1 MYTDLMND
9 STNPAASKSV
19 KVGGK
24 PRPEHVKKPPTT
36 LLTKAQVAK
45 LQADKGL
52 PKNTAKQNI
61 LKQGISKQG
70 TLNQSVI
77 NQSVINQSVSN
88 QETAEQSQSQNNQ
101 AIKASTNNTGAD
113 DAYFSVQDLIV
124 GYDDTIIVNG
134 LSLDLK
140 QGEIGCFLGYSGC
153 GKTTALRAIAGLEQ
167 SRGGKIRLSNQRLTE
182 QTARTKFAVAPAK
195 RGMGMVFQDYA
206 LFGHLSVAKNIAF
219 GLNKWSA
226 ADKKARIK
234 EMLALVEL
242 TEHADKR
249 PSELSGGQQQRVALA
264 RALAPKPK
272 LLLLDEPFSNLD
284 VVLRESLAM
293 SVRDILKR
301 TNTTAILVTH
311 DQNEA
316 FALADK
322 VGVMDKGKLVQWA
335 TPSELYH
342 EPVSPF
348 VAEFVGEGAMIDG
361 IIKEGHVETA
371 LGDIYRRMEVYDE
384 LGQPL
389 YCEYDYPNGTPIK
402 VLVRPDDIVHDDES
416 TQTALVVGRV
426 FRGANYLY
434 RLQLADGQTVLS
446 LVASHHNHEIGSQIG
461 ILPILEHVVVFD
473 EKDINATTW
482 SEYDR
487 SERVEEI
494 R

>member
-1 MYTDLMND
+1 MYTDSIND
-9 STNPAASKSV
+9 SIDQPASSKPAV
-19 KVGGK
+19 KRRFNTRQQPLISAQQGK
-24 PRPEHVKKPPTT
+24 QYHE
-36 LLTKAQVAK
+36 
-45 LQADKGL
+45 
-52 PKNTAKQNI
+52 AKQAYNDMDMAKI
-61 LKQGISKQG
+61 
-70 TLNQSVI
+70 
-77 NQSVINQSVSN
+77 
-88 QETAEQSQSQNNQ
+88 Q
-101 AIKASTNNTGAD
+101 AVDSP
-113 DAYFSVQDLIV
+113 YLEVQDLVV
-124 GYDDTIIVNG
+124 GYEKVIVVNG
-134 LSLDLK
+134 LSLTLQ

-167 SRGGKIRLSNQRLTE
+167 SRQGKVSLNNQRLTDQSE
-182 QTARTKFAVAPAK
+182 RSSFAVAPAN

-206 LFGHLSVAKNIAF
+206 LFGHLSVAKNIGF
-219 GLNKWSA
+219 GLSKWSA
-226 ADKKARIK
+226 NDKKARIL
-234 EMLALVEL
+234 EMLELVEL

-249 PSELSGGQQQRVALA
+249 PAELSGGQQQRVALA

-322 VGVMDKGKLVQWA
+322 VGVMNEGKLVQWA

-361 IIKEGHVETA
+361 IIKEGHVETV
-371 LGDIYRRMEVYDE
+371 LGDIYRPMEVYNAS
-384 LGQPL
+384 GQSQ

-402 VLVRPDDIVHDDES
+402 VLVRPDDIIHDDDSE
-416 TQTALVVGRV
+416 QTALVVGRV

-434 RLQLADGQTVLS
+434 RLQLDDGQIVLS
-446 LVASHHNHEIGSQIG
+446 LVASHHNHAVGTRIG
-461 ILPILEHVVVFD
+461 ILPMLEHIVVFN
-473 EKDINATTW
+473 EKNINATTW
-482 SEYDR
+482 SDY
-487 SERVEEI
+487 SLS
-494 R
+494 

>member
-1 MYTDLMND
+1 MYTDSTHDPSESKPIHTSSLKAKSIQAKTRLEHRKNASVIKAHNLAHAAVERDASKPDEAPQKIDARQDHKVKNTNSQKNQVD
-9 STNPAASKSV
+9 SAAS
-19 KVGGK
+19 
-24 PRPEHVKKPPTT
+24 P
-36 LLTKAQVAK
+36 
-45 LQADKGL
+45 
-52 PKNTAKQNI
+52 
-61 LKQGISKQG
+61 
-70 TLNQSVI
+70 
-77 NQSVINQSVSN
+77 
-88 QETAEQSQSQNNQ
+88 
-101 AIKASTNNTGAD
+101 
-113 DAYFSVQDLIV
+113 YFSVQDLIV
-124 GYDDTIIVNG
+124 GYDDTIVVDG
-134 LSLDLK
+134 LSLTLQ

-167 SRGGKIRLSNQRLTE
+167 SRGGSIYLSNQRLTDKR
-182 QTARTKFAVAPAK
+182 ARKSFAVAPAK

-219 GLNKWSA
+219 GLNKWST
-226 ADKKARIK
+226 ADKKARVA
-234 EMLALVEL
+234 EMLNLVDL

-249 PSELSGGQQQRVALA
+249 PNELSGGQQQRVALA

-316 FALADK
+316 FAIADK
-322 VGVMDKGKLVQWA
+322 VGVMHQGKLVQWA

-384 LGQPL
+384 AGYPQ

-402 VLVRPDDIVHDDES
+402 VLVRPDDIIHDDDS

-434 RLQLADGQTVLS
+434 RLQLDDGQTVLS
-446 LVASHHNHEIGSQIG
+446 LVASHHNHEIGSHIG

-473 EKDINATTW
+473 ETDVNATTW
-482 SEYDR
+482 SEYDGV
-487 SERVEEI
+487 ERFADI
-494 R
+494 RQD

>member
-1 MYTDLMND
+1 MYTDSMKGSAD
-9 STNPAASKSV
+9 SKSINA
-19 KVGGK
+19 KSIK
-24 PRPEHVKKPPTT
+24 AKARLEHIKKSPV
-36 LLTKAQVAK
+36 AQVKTQPVQPRKSLERGSA
-45 LQADKGL
+45 LSQDVETDTEAA
-52 PKNTAKQNI
+52 TAT
-61 LKQGISKQG
+61 SP
-70 TLNQSVI
+70 
-77 NQSVINQSVSN
+77 
-88 QETAEQSQSQNNQ
+88 
-101 AIKASTNNTGAD
+101 
-113 DAYFSVQDLIV
+113 YFCVQDLIV

-134 LSLDLK
+134 LSLELK

-167 SRGGKIRLSNQRLTE
+167 SRDGIVFLNNQCLTNK
-182 QTARTKFAVAPAK
+182 TDRNSYAVAPAK

-226 ADKKARIK
+226 ADKKARVA
-234 EMLALVEL
+234 EMLELVEL
-242 TEHADKR
+242 SEHADKR
-249 PSELSGGQQQRVALA
+249 PNELSGGQQQRVALA

-293 SVRDILKR
+293 NVRDILKR

-322 VGVMDKGKLVQWA
+322 VGVMHKGKLVQWA
-335 TPSELYH
+335 TPSQLYH
-342 EPVSPF
+342 EPISPF

-384 LGQPL
+384 SGYPQ

-402 VLVRPDDIVHDDES
+402 VLVRPDDIIHDDES

-434 RLQLADGQTVLS
+434 RLQLDDGQTVLS

-487 SERVEEI
+487 SERVEDAE
-494 R
+494 

>member
-1 MYTDLMND
+1 MYTDSTHDPSESKSIHTSSLKAKSIQAKTRLEHRKNASVIKAHNLAHAAVERDASKPDEAPQKIDARQDHKVKNTNSKENQVD
-9 STNPAASKSV
+9 SAAS
-19 KVGGK
+19 
-24 PRPEHVKKPPTT
+24 P
-36 LLTKAQVAK
+36 
-45 LQADKGL
+45 
-52 PKNTAKQNI
+52 
-61 LKQGISKQG
+61 
-70 TLNQSVI
+70 
-77 NQSVINQSVSN
+77 
-88 QETAEQSQSQNNQ
+88 
-101 AIKASTNNTGAD
+101 
-113 DAYFSVQDLIV
+113 YFSVQDLIV
-124 GYDDTIIVNG
+124 GYDDTIVVDG
-134 LSLDLK
+134 LSLTLQ

-167 SRGGKIRLSNQRLTE
+167 SRGGSIYLSNQRLTDNR
-182 QTARTKFAVAPAK
+182 ARKSFAVAPAK

-219 GLNKWSA
+219 GLNKWST
-226 ADKKARIK
+226 ADKKARVA
-234 EMLALVEL
+234 EMLSLVDL

-249 PSELSGGQQQRVALA
+249 PNELSGGQQQRVALA

-316 FALADK
+316 FAIADK
-322 VGVMDKGKLVQWA
+322 VGVMHQGKLVQWA

-384 LGQPL
+384 AGYPQ

-402 VLVRPDDIVHDDES
+402 VLVRPDDIIHDDDS

-434 RLQLADGQTVLS
+434 RLQLDDGQTVLS
-446 LVASHHNHEIGSQIG
+446 LVASHHNHEIGSHIG

-473 EKDINATTW
+473 EKDVNATTW
-482 SEYDR
+482 SEYDGV
-487 SERVEEI
+487 ERFADI
-494 R
+494 RQD

>member
-1 MYTDLMND
+1 MVLLTNSELVPFMYTDSMND
-9 STNPAASKSV
+9 STNSKSE
-19 KVGGK
+19 KARANH
-24 PRPEHVKKPPTT
+24 RP
-36 LLTKAQVAK
+36 VAK
-45 LQADKGL
+45 SPLS
-52 PKNTAKQNI
+52 QNR
-61 LKQGISKQG
+61 
-70 TLNQSVI
+70 I
-77 NQSVINQSVSN
+77 NPVQPNKTV
-88 QETAEQSQSQNNQ
+88 EQSNISQQ
-101 AIKASTNNTGAD
+101 NTEKHIATD
-113 DAYFSVQDLIV
+113 PYFSVQNLIV
-124 GYDDTIIVNG
+124 GYDDTIVVNG
-134 LSLDLK
+134 LSLMLE

-167 SRGGKIRLSNQRLTE
+167 SRGGTIYLNNQRLTE
-182 QTARTKFAVAPAK
+182 KTARQSFAVAPAK

-226 ADKKARIK
+226 ADKKARVA
-234 EMLALVEL
+234 EMLSLVEL

-249 PSELSGGQQQRVALA
+249 PNELSGGQQQRVALA

-293 SVRDILKR
+293 NVRDILKR

-322 VGVMDKGKLVQWA
+322 VGVMDKGRLVQWA
-335 TPSELYH
+335 RPSELYH

-371 LGDIYRRMEVYDE
+371 LGNIYRRMEVYDE
-384 LGQPL
+384 SGQPQ

-402 VLVRPDDIVHDDES
+402 VLVRPDDIIHDDDS
-416 TQTALVVGRV
+416 TQTALVIGRV

-434 RLQLADGQTVLS
+434 RLQLDDGQTVLS
-446 LVASHHNHEIGSQIG
+446 LVASHHNHAIGSHIG
-461 ILPILEHVVVFD
+461 ILPLLEHVVVFD

-487 SERVEEI
+487 SSRMDEEV
-494 R
+494 

>member
-1 MYTDLMND
+1 MYTD
-9 STNPAASKSV
+9 STHDPSESKPIHTSSLKAKSIQAKTRLEHRKNASVIKAHNLAHAAVERDASKPDEAPQKIDTRQDH
-19 KVGGK
+19 KV
-24 PRPEHVKKPPTT
+24 
-36 LLTKAQVAK
+36 
-45 LQADKGL
+45 
-52 PKNTAKQNI
+52 KNTNSQK
-61 LKQGISKQG
+61 
-70 TLNQSVI
+70 NQVDSA
-77 NQSVINQSVSN
+77 VSP
-88 QETAEQSQSQNNQ
+88 
-101 AIKASTNNTGAD
+101 
-113 DAYFSVQDLIV
+113 YFSVQDLIV
-124 GYDDTIIVNG
+124 GYDDTIVVDG
-134 LSLDLK
+134 LSLTLQ

-167 SRGGKIRLSNQRLTE
+167 SRGGSIYLSNQRLTDKR
-182 QTARTKFAVAPAK
+182 ARKSFAVAPAK

-219 GLNKWSA
+219 GLNKWST
-226 ADKKARIK
+226 ADKKARVA
-234 EMLALVEL
+234 EMLNLVDL

-249 PSELSGGQQQRVALA
+249 PNELSGGQQQRVALA

-316 FALADK
+316 FAIADK
-322 VGVMDKGKLVQWA
+322 VGVMHQGKLVQWA

-384 LGQPL
+384 AGYPQ

-402 VLVRPDDIVHDDES
+402 VLVRPDDIIHDDDS

-434 RLQLADGQTVLS
+434 RLQLDDGQTVLS
-446 LVASHHNHEIGSQIG
+446 LVASHHNHEIGSHIG

-473 EKDINATTW
+473 ETDVNATTW
-482 SEYDR
+482 SEYDGV
-487 SERVEEI
+487 ERFADI
-494 R
+494 RQD

>member
-9 STNPAASKSV
+9 STDSDSI
-19 KVGGK
+19 K
-24 PRPEHVKKPPTT
+24 PQSQTRQSNVKKPPITII
-36 LLTKAQVAK
+36 TKAQMA
-45 LQADKGL
+45 QALADREL
-52 PKNTAKQNI
+52 HQ
-61 LKQGISKQG
+61 
-70 TLNQSVI
+70 
-77 NQSVINQSVSN
+77 
-88 QETAEQSQSQNNQ
+88 
-101 AIKASTNNTGAD
+101 GAD
-113 DAYFSVQDLIV
+113 NLDNSLTQQPDTTAQPYFSVKDLVV
-124 GYDDTIIVNG
+124 GYDDTIVVNG
-134 LSLDLK
+134 LSLELQ

-153 GKTTALRAIAGLEQ
+153 GKTTALRAIAGLEE
-167 SRGGKIRLSNQRLTE
+167 SRGGKIMLNNQRLTE
-182 QTARTKFAVAPAK
+182 QAARVSFAVAPAK

-219 GLNKWSA
+219 GLNKWST
-226 ADKKARIK
+226 ADKKARVA

-242 TEHADKR
+242 SEHADKR
-249 PSELSGGQQQRVALA
+249 PNELSGGQQQRVALA

-293 SVRDILKR
+293 NVRDILKR

-322 VGVMDKGKLVQWA
+322 VGVMHKGKLVQWA

-342 EPVSPF
+342 KPVSPF

-371 LGDIYRRMEVYDE
+371 LGDIYRRMEVYDAS
-384 LGQPL
+384 GQPQ

-402 VLVRPDDIVHDDES
+402 VLVRPDDIIHDDDS
-416 TQTALVVGRV
+416 IQTALVVGRV

-446 LVASHHNHEIGSQIG
+446 LVASHHNHDIGTQIG

-487 SERVEEI
+487 SERFEES
-494 R
+494 

>member
-1 MYTDLMND
+1 MVLLTNSELVPSMYTDSMND
-9 STNPAASKSV
+9 STNSKS
-19 KVGGK
+19 
-24 PRPEHVKKPPTT
+24 E
-36 LLTKAQVAK
+36 KARASHIPVAK
-45 LQADKGL
+45 SPLS
-52 PKNTAKQNI
+52 QNRI
-61 LKQGISKQG
+61 
-70 TLNQSVI
+70 NPVQSNKTV
-77 NQSVINQSVSN
+77 
-88 QETAEQSQSQNNQ
+88 EQSNTSQQ
-101 AIKASTNNTGAD
+101 NTEKHIATD
-113 DAYFSVQDLIV
+113 PYFSVQNLIV
-124 GYDDTIIVNG
+124 GYDDTIVVNG
-134 LSLDLK
+134 LSLMLE

-167 SRGGKIRLSNQRLTE
+167 SRGGTIYLNNQRLTE
-182 QTARTKFAVAPAK
+182 KTARQSFAVAPAK

-226 ADKKARIK
+226 ADKKARVA
-234 EMLALVEL
+234 EMLSLVEL

-249 PSELSGGQQQRVALA
+249 PNELSGGQQQRVALA

-293 SVRDILKR
+293 NVRDILKR

-322 VGVMDKGKLVQWA
+322 VGVMDKGRLVQWA
-335 TPSELYH
+335 RPSELYH

-371 LGDIYRRMEVYDE
+371 LGNIYRRMEVYDE
-384 LGQPL
+384 SGQPQ

-402 VLVRPDDIVHDDES
+402 VLVRPDDIIHDDDS
-416 TQTALVVGRV
+416 TQTALVIGRV

-446 LVASHHNHEIGSQIG
+446 LVASHHNHAIGSHIG
-461 ILPILEHVVVFD
+461 ILPLLEHVVVFD

-487 SERVEEI
+487 SSRMDEEV
-494 R
+494 

>member
-1 MYTDLMND
+1 MYTDSTHDPSESKPIHTSSLKAKSIQAKTRLEHRKNASVIKAHNLAHAAVERDASKPDEAPQKIDTRQDHKVKNTNSQKKQVD
-9 STNPAASKSV
+9 SAAS
-19 KVGGK
+19 
-24 PRPEHVKKPPTT
+24 P
-36 LLTKAQVAK
+36 
-45 LQADKGL
+45 
-52 PKNTAKQNI
+52 
-61 LKQGISKQG
+61 
-70 TLNQSVI
+70 
-77 NQSVINQSVSN
+77 
-88 QETAEQSQSQNNQ
+88 
-101 AIKASTNNTGAD
+101 
-113 DAYFSVQDLIV
+113 YFSVQDLIV
-124 GYDDTIIVNG
+124 GYDDTIVVDG
-134 LSLDLK
+134 LSLTLQ

-167 SRGGKIRLSNQRLTE
+167 SRGGSIYLSNQRLTDKR
-182 QTARTKFAVAPAK
+182 ARKSFAVAPAK

-219 GLNKWSA
+219 GLNKWST
-226 ADKKARIK
+226 ADKKARVA
-234 EMLALVEL
+234 EMLSLVDL

-249 PSELSGGQQQRVALA
+249 PNELSGGQQQRVALA

-316 FALADK
+316 FAIADK
-322 VGVMDKGKLVQWA
+322 VGVMHQGKLVQWA

-384 LGQPL
+384 AGYPQ

-402 VLVRPDDIVHDDES
+402 VLVRPDDIIHDDDS

-434 RLQLADGQTVLS
+434 RLQLDDGQTVLS
-446 LVASHHNHEIGSQIG
+446 LVASHHNHEIGSHIG

-473 EKDINATTW
+473 ETDVNATTW
-482 SEYDR
+482 SEYDGV
-487 SERVEEI
+487 ERFADI
-494 R
+494 RQD

>member
-1 MYTDLMND
+1 MVLLTNSELVPSMYTDSMND
-9 STNPAASKSV
+9 STNSKSE
-19 KVGGK
+19 KA
-24 PRPEHVKKPPTT
+24 RASHVP
-36 LLTKAQVAK
+36 VAK
-45 LQADKGL
+45 SPLSQNRINPVQPNKTVEQN
-52 PKNTAKQNI
+52 NTSQQNI
-61 LKQGISKQG
+61 EKHIA
-70 TLNQSVI
+70 T
-77 NQSVINQSVSN
+77 
-88 QETAEQSQSQNNQ
+88 
-101 AIKASTNNTGAD
+101 D
-113 DAYFSVQDLIV
+113 PYFSVQNLIV
-124 GYDDTIIVNG
+124 GYDDTIVVNG
-134 LSLDLK
+134 LSLMLE

-167 SRGGKIRLSNQRLTE
+167 SRGGTIYLNNQRLTE
-182 QTARTKFAVAPAK
+182 KTARQSFAVAPAK

-226 ADKKARIK
+226 ADKKARVA
-234 EMLALVEL
+234 EMLSLVEL

-249 PSELSGGQQQRVALA
+249 PNELSGGQQQRVALA

-293 SVRDILKR
+293 NVRDILKR

-322 VGVMDKGKLVQWA
+322 VGVMDKGRLVQWA
-335 TPSELYH
+335 RPSELYH

-371 LGDIYRRMEVYDE
+371 LGNIYRRMEVYDE
-384 LGQPL
+384 SGQPQ

-402 VLVRPDDIVHDDES
+402 VLVRPDDIIHDDDS
-416 TQTALVVGRV
+416 TQTALVIGRV

-434 RLQLADGQTVLS
+434 RLQLDDGQTVLS
-446 LVASHHNHEIGSQIG
+446 LVASHHNHAIGSHIG
-461 ILPILEHVVVFD
+461 ILPLLEHVVVFD

-487 SERVEEI
+487 SSRMDEEV
-494 R
+494 

>member
-1 MYTDLMND
+1 MQAKTRLEHRKNAPVIKAHNLAHAAVEQDASKPDEAPQKIDVRQDHKIKNTNSQKNQVD
-9 STNPAASKSV
+9 SAAS
-19 KVGGK
+19 
-24 PRPEHVKKPPTT
+24 P
-36 LLTKAQVAK
+36 
-45 LQADKGL
+45 
-52 PKNTAKQNI
+52 
-61 LKQGISKQG
+61 
-70 TLNQSVI
+70 
-77 NQSVINQSVSN
+77 
-88 QETAEQSQSQNNQ
+88 
-101 AIKASTNNTGAD
+101 
-113 DAYFSVQDLIV
+113 YFSVQDLIV
-124 GYDDTIIVNG
+124 GYDDTIVVDG
-134 LSLDLK
+134 LSLTLQ

-167 SRGGKIRLSNQRLTE
+167 SRGGSIYLSNQRLTDKR
-182 QTARTKFAVAPAK
+182 ARKSFAVAPAK

-219 GLNKWSA
+219 GLNKWST
-226 ADKKARIK
+226 ADKKARVA
-234 EMLALVEL
+234 EMLSLVDL

-249 PSELSGGQQQRVALA
+249 PNELSGGQQQRVALA

-316 FALADK
+316 FAIADK
-322 VGVMDKGKLVQWA
+322 VGVMHQGKLVQWA

-342 EPVSPF
+342 KPVSPF

-384 LGQPL
+384 AGYPQ

-402 VLVRPDDIVHDDES
+402 VLVRPDDIIHDDDS

-434 RLQLADGQTVLS
+434 RLQLDDGQTVLS
-446 LVASHHNHEIGSQIG
+446 LVASHHNHEIGSHIG

-473 EKDINATTW
+473 ETDVNATTW
-482 SEYDR
+482 SEYDGV
-487 SERVEEI
+487 ERFADI
-494 R
+494 RQD

>member
-1 MYTDLMND
+1 MVLLTNSELVPSMYTDSMND
-9 STNPAASKSV
+9 STNSKS
-19 KVGGK
+19 
-24 PRPEHVKKPPTT
+24 E
-36 LLTKAQVAK
+36 KARASHTPVAK
-45 LQADKGL
+45 SPLS
-52 PKNTAKQNI
+52 QNRTNPVQPN
-61 LKQGISKQG
+61 K
-70 TLNQSVI
+70 TV
-77 NQSVINQSVSN
+77 
-88 QETAEQSQSQNNQ
+88 EQSNTSQQ
-101 AIKASTNNTGAD
+101 NTEKYIATD
-113 DAYFSVQDLIV
+113 PYFSVQNLIV
-124 GYDDTIIVNG
+124 GYDDTIVVNG
-134 LSLDLK
+134 LSLVLE

-167 SRGGKIRLSNQRLTE
+167 SRGGTIYLNNQRLTE
-182 QTARTKFAVAPAK
+182 KTARQSFAVAPAK

-226 ADKKARIK
+226 ADKKARVA
-234 EMLALVEL
+234 EMLSLVEL

-249 PSELSGGQQQRVALA
+249 PNELSGGQQQRVALA

-293 SVRDILKR
+293 NVRDILKR

-322 VGVMDKGKLVQWA
+322 VGVMDKGRLVQWA
-335 TPSELYH
+335 RPSELYH

-361 IIKEGHVETA
+361 IIKEGRVETA
-371 LGDIYRRMEVYDE
+371 LGNIYRRMEVYDE
-384 LGQPL
+384 SGQPQ

-402 VLVRPDDIVHDDES
+402 VLVRPDDIIHDDDS
-416 TQTALVVGRV
+416 TQTALVIGRV

-434 RLQLADGQTVLS
+434 RLQLDDGQTILS
-446 LVASHHNHEIGSQIG
+446 LVASHHNHEIGSHIG
-461 ILPILEHVVVFD
+461 ILPLLEHVVVFD
-473 EKDINATTW
+473 EKEVNATTW

-487 SERVEEI
+487 SSRMDEEV
-494 R
+494 

>member
-1 MYTDLMND
+1 MYTDSMKGSAD
-9 STNPAASKSV
+9 SKSINA
-19 KVGGK
+19 KSIK
-24 PRPEHVKKPPTT
+24 AKARLEHIKKSPV
-36 LLTKAQVAK
+36 AQVKTQLVQPRKSLERGSA
-45 LQADKGL
+45 LSQDVETDTEAA
-52 PKNTAKQNI
+52 TAT
-61 LKQGISKQG
+61 SP
-70 TLNQSVI
+70 
-77 NQSVINQSVSN
+77 
-88 QETAEQSQSQNNQ
+88 
-101 AIKASTNNTGAD
+101 
-113 DAYFSVQDLIV
+113 YFCVQDLIV

-134 LSLDLK
+134 LSLELK

-167 SRGGKIRLSNQRLTE
+167 SRDGIVFLNNQCLTNK
-182 QTARTKFAVAPAK
+182 TDRNSYAVAPAK

-226 ADKKARIK
+226 ADKKARVA
-234 EMLALVEL
+234 EMLELVEL
-242 TEHADKR
+242 SEHADKR
-249 PSELSGGQQQRVALA
+249 PNELSGGQQQRVALA

-293 SVRDILKR
+293 NVRDILKR

-322 VGVMDKGKLVQWA
+322 VGVMHKGKLVQWA
-335 TPSELYH
+335 TPSQLYH
-342 EPVSPF
+342 EPISPF

-371 LGDIYRRMEVYDE
+371 LGDIYRRMEIYDE
-384 LGQPL
+384 SGYPQ

-402 VLVRPDDIVHDDES
+402 VLVRPDDIIHDDES

-434 RLQLADGQTVLS
+434 RLQLDDGQTVLS

-487 SERVEEI
+487 SERVEDAE
-494 R
+494 

>member
-1 MYTDLMND
+1 MYTDSMKGSAD
-9 STNPAASKSV
+9 SSINAKSIKAKARLEHIKKSPVAQVKTPPVQSSKSLE
-19 KVGGK
+19 KSSAFSQDA
-24 PRPEHVKKPPTT
+24 E
-36 LLTKAQVAK
+36 AA
-45 LQADKGL
+45 
-52 PKNTAKQNI
+52 I
-61 LKQGISKQG
+61 
-70 TLNQSVI
+70 
-77 NQSVINQSVSN
+77 
-88 QETAEQSQSQNNQ
+88 ETDTDTSP
-101 AIKASTNNTGAD
+101 
-113 DAYFSVQDLIV
+113 YFRVQDLIV

-134 LSLDLK
+134 LSLELK

-167 SRGGKIRLSNQRLTE
+167 SRDGKIILNNQCLTDK
-182 QTARTKFAVAPAK
+182 TDRNSYAVAPAK

-226 ADKKARIK
+226 ADKKARVA
-234 EMLALVEL
+234 EMLELVEL
-242 TEHADKR
+242 SEHADKR
-249 PSELSGGQQQRVALA
+249 PNELSGGQQQRVALA

-322 VGVMDKGKLVQWA
+322 VGVMHKGKLVQWA

-342 EPVSPF
+342 EPISPF

-384 LGQPL
+384 SGYPQ

-402 VLVRPDDIVHDDES
+402 VLVRPDDIIHDDES
-416 TQTALVVGRV
+416 TQTALVIGRV

-434 RLQLADGQTVLS
+434 RLQLDDGQTVLS

-487 SERVEEI
+487 SEKVEDAE
-494 R
+494 

>member
-1 MYTDLMND
+1 MYTDSMKGSAD
-9 STNPAASKSV
+9 SKSINA
-19 KVGGK
+19 KSIK
-24 PRPEHVKKPPTT
+24 AKARLEHIKKSPV
-36 LLTKAQVAK
+36 AQVKTQPVQPRKSLERGSA
-45 LQADKGL
+45 LSQD
-52 PKNTAKQNI
+52 
-61 LKQGISKQG
+61 
-70 TLNQSVI
+70 V
-77 NQSVINQSVSN
+77 
-88 QETAEQSQSQNNQ
+88 ETDTEAAMATSP
-101 AIKASTNNTGAD
+101 
-113 DAYFSVQDLIV
+113 YFSVQDLIV

-134 LSLDLK
+134 LSLELK

-167 SRGGKIRLSNQRLTE
+167 SRDGIVFLNNQCLTNK
-182 QTARTKFAVAPAK
+182 TDRNSYAVAPAK

-226 ADKKARIK
+226 ADKKARVA
-234 EMLALVEL
+234 EMLELVEL
-242 TEHADKR
+242 SEHADKR
-249 PSELSGGQQQRVALA
+249 PNELSGGQQQRVALA

-293 SVRDILKR
+293 NVRDILKR

-322 VGVMDKGKLVQWA
+322 VGVMHKGKLVQWA
-335 TPSELYH
+335 TPSQLYH
-342 EPVSPF
+342 EPISPF

-371 LGDIYRRMEVYDE
+371 LGDIYRRMEIYDE
-384 LGQPL
+384 SGYPQ

-402 VLVRPDDIVHDDES
+402 VLVRPDDIIHDDES

-434 RLQLADGQTVLS
+434 RLQLDDGQTVLS

-487 SERVEEI
+487 SERVEDAE
-494 R
+494 

>member
-1 MYTDLMND
+1 MYTDSIND
-9 STNPAASKSV
+9 SIDQPVSSKPAV
-19 KVGGK
+19 KRRFNTRQQPLISAQQGK
-24 PRPEHVKKPPTT
+24 QYHE
-36 LLTKAQVAK
+36 
-45 LQADKGL
+45 
-52 PKNTAKQNI
+52 AKQAYNDMDMAKI
-61 LKQGISKQG
+61 Q
-70 TLNQSVI
+70 
-77 NQSVINQSVSN
+77 
-88 QETAEQSQSQNNQ
+88 TADSPYLE
-101 AIKASTNNTGAD
+101 
-113 DAYFSVQDLIV
+113 VQDLVV
-124 GYDDTIIVNG
+124 GYEKVIVVNG
-134 LSLDLK
+134 LSLTLQ

-167 SRGGKIRLSNQRLTE
+167 SRQGKVSLNNQRLTDQSE
-182 QTARTKFAVAPAK
+182 RSSFAVAPAN

-206 LFGHLSVAKNIAF
+206 LFGHLSVAKNIGF
-219 GLNKWSA
+219 GLSKWSA
-226 ADKKARIK
+226 NDKKARIL
-234 EMLALVEL
+234 EMLELVEL

-249 PSELSGGQQQRVALA
+249 PAELSGGQQQRVALA

-322 VGVMDKGKLVQWA
+322 VGVMNEGKLVQWA

-361 IIKEGHVETA
+361 IIKEGHVETV
-371 LGDIYRRMEVYDE
+371 LGDIYRPMEVYNAS
-384 LGQPL
+384 GQSQ

-402 VLVRPDDIVHDDES
+402 VLVRPDDIIHDDDSE
-416 TQTALVVGRV
+416 QTALVVGRV

-434 RLQLADGQTVLS
+434 RLQLDDGQIVLS
-446 LVASHHNHEIGSQIG
+446 LVASHHNHAVGTRIG
-461 ILPILEHVVVFD
+461 ILPMLEHIVVFN
-473 EKDINATTW
+473 EKNINATTW
-482 SEYDR
+482 SDY
-487 SERVEEI
+487 SLS
-494 R
+494 

>member
-1 MYTDLMND
+1 MYTDSTHDPSESKSIHTSSLKAKSIQAKTRLEHRKNASVIKAHNLAHAAVERDASKPDEAPQKIDTRQDHKVKNTNSQKNQVD
-9 STNPAASKSV
+9 SAAS
-19 KVGGK
+19 
-24 PRPEHVKKPPTT
+24 P
-36 LLTKAQVAK
+36 
-45 LQADKGL
+45 
-52 PKNTAKQNI
+52 
-61 LKQGISKQG
+61 
-70 TLNQSVI
+70 
-77 NQSVINQSVSN
+77 
-88 QETAEQSQSQNNQ
+88 
-101 AIKASTNNTGAD
+101 
-113 DAYFSVQDLIV
+113 YFSVQDLIV
-124 GYDDTIIVNG
+124 GYDDTIVVDG
-134 LSLDLK
+134 LSLTLQ

-167 SRGGKIRLSNQRLTE
+167 SRGGSIYLSNQRLTDKR
-182 QTARTKFAVAPAK
+182 ARKSFAVAPAK

-219 GLNKWSA
+219 GLNKWST
-226 ADKKARIK
+226 ADKKARVA
-234 EMLALVEL
+234 EMLSLVDL

-249 PSELSGGQQQRVALA
+249 PNELSGGQQQRVALA

-316 FALADK
+316 FAIADK
-322 VGVMDKGKLVQWA
+322 VGVMHQGKLVQWA

-384 LGQPL
+384 AGYPQ

-402 VLVRPDDIVHDDES
+402 VLVRPDDIIHDDDS

-434 RLQLADGQTVLS
+434 RLQLDDGQTVLS
-446 LVASHHNHEIGSQIG
+446 LVASHHNHEIGSHIG

-473 EKDINATTW
+473 ETDVNATTW
-482 SEYDR
+482 SEYDGV
-487 SERVEEI
+487 ERFADI
-494 R
+494 RQD

>member
-1 MYTDLMND
+1 MYTDSMKGSAD
-9 STNPAASKSV
+9 SKSINARSI
-19 KVGGK
+19 KAK
-24 PRPEHVKKPPTT
+24 ARLEHIKKLPV
-36 LLTKAQVAK
+36 AQVKTPPA
-45 LQADKGL
+45 Q
-52 PKNTAKQNI
+52 P
-61 LKQGISKQG
+61 SKSLEKSSAFSQD
-70 TLNQSVI
+70 V
-77 NQSVINQSVSN
+77 
-88 QETAEQSQSQNNQ
+88 ETATATSP
-101 AIKASTNNTGAD
+101 
-113 DAYFSVQDLIV
+113 YFSVQDLIV
-124 GYDDTIIVNG
+124 GYDDTVIVNG
-134 LSLDLK
+134 LSLELE

-167 SRGGKIRLSNQRLTE
+167 SRDGTVLLNNQCLTDK
-182 QTARTKFAVAPAK
+182 TDRNSYAVAPAK

-226 ADKKARIK
+226 ADKKARVA
-234 EMLALVEL
+234 EMLELVEL
-242 TEHADKR
+242 SEHADKR
-249 PSELSGGQQQRVALA
+249 PNELSGGQQQRVALA

-293 SVRDILKR
+293 NVRDILKR

-322 VGVMDKGKLVQWA
+322 VGVMHKGKLVQWA

-342 EPVSPF
+342 EPISPF

-384 LGQPL
+384 SGYPQ

-402 VLVRPDDIVHDDES
+402 VLVRPDDIIHDDES

-434 RLQLADGQTVLS
+434 RLQLDDGQTVLS
-446 LVASHHNHEIGSQIG
+446 LVASHHNHDIGSQIG

-487 SERVEEI
+487 SERVDETE
-494 R
+494 

>member
-1 MYTDLMND
+1 MYTDLIND
-9 STNPAASKSV
+9 SIDQPVSSKPTLRTRFNARQQPLISAQQ
-19 KVGGK
+19 GK
-24 PRPEHVKKPPTT
+24 QYHD
-36 LLTKAQVAK
+36 AK
-45 LQADKGL
+45 QAHDDMD
-52 PKNTAKQNI
+52 TAKI
-61 LKQGISKQG
+61 
-70 TLNQSVI
+70 
-77 NQSVINQSVSN
+77 
-88 QETAEQSQSQNNQ
+88 EA
-101 AIKASTNNTGAD
+101 AD
-113 DAYFSVQDLIV
+113 SPYLEVQDLVV
-124 GYDDTIIVNG
+124 GYENVTVVNG
-134 LSLDLK
+134 LSLTLQ

-167 SRGGKIRLSNQRLTE
+167 SRQGKVSLNNQRLTD
-182 QTARTKFAVAPAK
+182 QSKRSSFAVAPAN

-206 LFGHLSVAKNIAF
+206 LFGHLSVAKNIGF
-219 GLNKWSA
+219 GLSKWSA
-226 ADKKARIK
+226 NDKKARIL
-234 EMLALVEL
+234 EMLELVEL

-249 PSELSGGQQQRVALA
+249 PAELSGGQQQRVALA

-322 VGVMDKGKLVQWA
+322 VGVMNEGKLVQWA

-361 IIKEGHVETA
+361 IIKEGHVETV
-371 LGDIYRRMEVYDE
+371 LGDIYRPMEVYNAS
-384 LGQPL
+384 GQSQ

-402 VLVRPDDIVHDDES
+402 VLVRPDDIIHDDDSE
-416 TQTALVVGRV
+416 QTALVVGRV

-434 RLQLADGQTVLS
+434 RLQLDDGQIVLS
-446 LVASHHNHEIGSQIG
+446 LVASHHNHAVGTRIG
-461 ILPILEHVVVFD
+461 ILPMLEHIVVFN
-473 EKDINATTW
+473 EKNINATTW
-482 SEYDR
+482 SDY
-487 SERVEEI
+487 SLS
-494 R
+494 

>member
-1 MYTDLMND
+1 MYTDLMNNSID
-9 STNPAASKSV
+9 SADSNSLEPQSKARQSN
-19 KVGGK
+19 
-24 PRPEHVKKPPTT
+24 VKKPPITII
-36 LLTKAQVAK
+36 TKAQMAQALADRE
-45 LQADKGL
+45 LQ
-52 PKNTAKQNI
+52 
-61 LKQGISKQG
+61 QG
-70 TLNQSVI
+70 TASLDNSLTQDH
-77 NQSVINQSVSN
+77 
-88 QETAEQSQSQNNQ
+88 ETTTQP
-101 AIKASTNNTGAD
+101 
-113 DAYFSVQDLIV
+113 YFSVKDLV
-124 GYDDTIIVNG
+124 VSYDDTIVVNG
-134 LSLDLK
+134 LSLDLQ

-153 GKTTALRAIAGLEQ
+153 GKTTALRAIAGLEE
-167 SRGGKIRLSNQRLTE
+167 SRGGKITLNDQRLTE
-182 QTARTKFAVAPAK
+182 QAARVSFAVAPAK

-226 ADKKARIK
+226 ADKKARVA

-242 TEHADKR
+242 SEHADKR
-249 PSELSGGQQQRVALA
+249 PNELSGGQQQRVALA

-293 SVRDILKR
+293 NVRDILKR

-322 VGVMDKGKLVQWA
+322 VGVMHKGKLVQWA

-342 EPVSPF
+342 KPVSPF

-371 LGDIYRRMEVYDE
+371 LGDIYRRMEVYDAS
-384 LGQPL
+384 GQPQ

-402 VLVRPDDIVHDDES
+402 VLVRPDDIIHDDES
-416 TQTALVVGRV
+416 IQTALVVGRV

-446 LVASHHNHEIGSQIG
+446 LVASHHNHEIGTQIG

-487 SERVEEI
+487 SERLEDV
-494 R
+494 

>member
-1 MYTDLMND
+1 MYTDSTHDPSESKSIHTSSLKAKSIQAKTRLEHRKNASVIKAHNLAHAAVERDASKPDEAPQKIDARQDHKVKNTNSQKNQVD
-9 STNPAASKSV
+9 SAAS
-19 KVGGK
+19 
-24 PRPEHVKKPPTT
+24 P
-36 LLTKAQVAK
+36 
-45 LQADKGL
+45 
-52 PKNTAKQNI
+52 
-61 LKQGISKQG
+61 
-70 TLNQSVI
+70 
-77 NQSVINQSVSN
+77 
-88 QETAEQSQSQNNQ
+88 
-101 AIKASTNNTGAD
+101 
-113 DAYFSVQDLIV
+113 YFSVQDLIV
-124 GYDDTIIVNG
+124 GYDDTIVVDG
-134 LSLDLK
+134 LSLTLQ

-167 SRGGKIRLSNQRLTE
+167 SRGGSIYLSNQRLTDKR
-182 QTARTKFAVAPAK
+182 ARKSFAVAPAK

-219 GLNKWSA
+219 GLNKWST
-226 ADKKARIK
+226 ADKKARVA
-234 EMLALVEL
+234 EMLNLVDL

-249 PSELSGGQQQRVALA
+249 PNELSGGQQQRVALA

-316 FALADK
+316 FAIADK
-322 VGVMDKGKLVQWA
+322 VGVMHQGKLVQWA

-384 LGQPL
+384 AGYPQ

-402 VLVRPDDIVHDDES
+402 VLVRPDDIIHDDDS

-434 RLQLADGQTVLS
+434 RLQLDDGQTVLS
-446 LVASHHNHEIGSQIG
+446 LVASHHNHEIGSHIG

-473 EKDINATTW
+473 ETDVNATTW
-482 SEYDR
+482 SEYDGV
-487 SERVEEI
+487 ERFADI
-494 R
+494 RQD

>member
-1 MYTDLMND
+1 MYTDSTHDPSESKSIHTSSLKVKSIKAKTRLEHRKNASVIKAHNLAHAAVEQDASKPDEAPQKIDARQDHKVKNTNSQKNQVD
-9 STNPAASKSV
+9 SAAS
-19 KVGGK
+19 
-24 PRPEHVKKPPTT
+24 P
-36 LLTKAQVAK
+36 
-45 LQADKGL
+45 
-52 PKNTAKQNI
+52 
-61 LKQGISKQG
+61 
-70 TLNQSVI
+70 
-77 NQSVINQSVSN
+77 
-88 QETAEQSQSQNNQ
+88 
-101 AIKASTNNTGAD
+101 
-113 DAYFSVQDLIV
+113 YFSVQDLIV
-124 GYDDTIIVNG
+124 GYDDTIVVDG
-134 LSLDLK
+134 LSLTLQ

-167 SRGGKIRLSNQRLTE
+167 SRGGSIYLSNQRLTDKR
-182 QTARTKFAVAPAK
+182 ARKSFAVAPAK

-206 LFGHLSVAKNIAF
+206 LFGHLSVANNIAF
-219 GLNKWSA
+219 GLNKWST
-226 ADKKARIK
+226 ADKKARVA
-234 EMLALVEL
+234 EMLSLVDL

-249 PSELSGGQQQRVALA
+249 PNELSGGQQQRVALA

-316 FALADK
+316 FAIADK
-322 VGVMDKGKLVQWA
+322 VGVMHQGKLVQWA

-361 IIKEGHVETA
+361 IIKEGRVETA

-384 LGQPL
+384 AGYPQ

-402 VLVRPDDIVHDDES
+402 VLVRPDDIIHDDDS

-434 RLQLADGQTVLS
+434 RLQLDDGQTVLS
-446 LVASHHNHEIGSQIG
+446 LVASHHNHEIGSHIG

-473 EKDINATTW
+473 ETDVNATTW
-482 SEYDR
+482 SEYDGV
-487 SERVEEI
+487 ERFADI
-494 R
+494 RQD

>member
-1 MYTDLMND
+1 MYTDSIND
-9 STNPAASKSV
+9 SIDQPASSKPAV
-19 KVGGK
+19 KRRFNTRQQPLISAQQGK
-24 PRPEHVKKPPTT
+24 QYH
-36 LLTKAQVAK
+36 
-45 LQADKGL
+45 D
-52 PKNTAKQNI
+52 AKQACNDMDMAKI
-61 LKQGISKQG
+61 Q
-70 TLNQSVI
+70 
-77 NQSVINQSVSN
+77 
-88 QETAEQSQSQNNQ
+88 TADSPYLE
-101 AIKASTNNTGAD
+101 
-113 DAYFSVQDLIV
+113 VQDLVV
-124 GYDDTIIVNG
+124 GYEKVIVVNG
-134 LSLDLK
+134 LSLTLQ

-167 SRGGKIRLSNQRLTE
+167 SRQGKVSLNNQRLTDQSE
-182 QTARTKFAVAPAK
+182 RSSFAVAPAN

-206 LFGHLSVAKNIAF
+206 LFGHLSVAKNIGF
-219 GLNKWSA
+219 GLSKWSA
-226 ADKKARIK
+226 NDKKARIL
-234 EMLALVEL
+234 EMLELVEL

-249 PSELSGGQQQRVALA
+249 PAELSGGQQQRVALA

-322 VGVMDKGKLVQWA
+322 VGVMNEGKLVQWA

-361 IIKEGHVETA
+361 IIKEGHVETV
-371 LGDIYRRMEVYDE
+371 LGDIYRPMEVYNAS
-384 LGQPL
+384 GQSQ

-402 VLVRPDDIVHDDES
+402 VLVRPDDIIHDDDSE
-416 TQTALVVGRV
+416 QTALVVGRV

-434 RLQLADGQTVLS
+434 RLQLDDGQIVLS
-446 LVASHHNHEIGSQIG
+446 LVASHHNHAVGTRIG
-461 ILPILEHVVVFD
+461 ILPMLEHIVVFN
-473 EKDINATTW
+473 EKNINATTW
-482 SEYDR
+482 SDY
-487 SERVEEI
+487 SLS
-494 R
+494 

>member
-9 STNPAASKSV
+9 STNPAAPKSL
-19 KVGGK
+19 KPKSLKIGGK

-36 LLTKAQVAK
+36 LLTKAQVAQ
-45 LQADKGL
+45 LQVYKSL
-52 PKNTAKQNI
+52 PQSA
-61 LKQGISKQG
+61 SKQDALNQS
-70 TLNQSVI
+70 TLNQSVT
-77 NQSVINQSVSN
+77 NQTTLH
-88 QETAEQSQSQNNQ
+88 QETAEQINLQDNHIFNSSKNT
-101 AIKASTNNTGAD
+101 AS
-113 DAYFSVQDLIV
+113 AYFSVQDLIV

-134 LSLDLK
+134 LSLDLQ

-167 SRGGKIRLSNQRLTE
+167 SRGGKILLNNQRLTE
-182 QTARTKFAVAPAK
+182 QTTRTKFAVAPAK

-226 ADKKARIK
+226 ADKKARVK
-234 EMLALVEL
+234 EMLELVEL
-242 TEHADKR
+242 SEHADKR

-293 SVRDILKR
+293 NVRDILKR

-384 LGQPL
+384 SGQPQ

-487 SERVEEI
+487 SERV
-494 R
+494 

>member
-1 MYTDLMND
+1 MYTDSTHDPSESKSIYTSSLKAKSIQAKTRLEHRKNASVIKAHNLAHAAVERDAPKPDEAPQKIDARQDHKVKNTNSQKNQVD
-9 STNPAASKSV
+9 SAAS
-19 KVGGK
+19 
-24 PRPEHVKKPPTT
+24 P
-36 LLTKAQVAK
+36 
-45 LQADKGL
+45 
-52 PKNTAKQNI
+52 
-61 LKQGISKQG
+61 
-70 TLNQSVI
+70 
-77 NQSVINQSVSN
+77 
-88 QETAEQSQSQNNQ
+88 
-101 AIKASTNNTGAD
+101 
-113 DAYFSVQDLIV
+113 YFSVQDLIV
-124 GYDDTIIVNG
+124 GYDDTIVVDG
-134 LSLDLK
+134 LSLTLQ

-167 SRGGKIRLSNQRLTE
+167 SRGGSIYLSNQRLTDKR
-182 QTARTKFAVAPAK
+182 ARKSFAVAPAK

-219 GLNKWSA
+219 GLNKWST
-226 ADKKARIK
+226 ADKKARVA
-234 EMLALVEL
+234 EMLSLVDL

-249 PSELSGGQQQRVALA
+249 PNELSGGQQQRVALA

-316 FALADK
+316 FAIADK
-322 VGVMDKGKLVQWA
+322 VGVMHQGKLVQWA

-384 LGQPL
+384 AGYPQ

-402 VLVRPDDIVHDDES
+402 VLVRPDDIIHDDDS

-434 RLQLADGQTVLS
+434 RLQLDDGQTVLS
-446 LVASHHNHEIGSQIG
+446 LVASHHNHEIGSHIG

-473 EKDINATTW
+473 ETDVNATTW
-482 SEYDR
+482 SEYDGV
-487 SERVEEI
+487 ERFADI
-494 R
+494 RQD

>member
-1 MYTDLMND
+1 MVLLTNSELVPFMYTDSMND
-9 STNPAASKSV
+9 STNSKS
-19 KVGGK
+19 
-24 PRPEHVKKPPTT
+24 E
-36 LLTKAQVAK
+36 KARANHMPVAK
-45 LQADKGL
+45 SALS
-52 PKNTAKQNI
+52 QNR
-61 LKQGISKQG
+61 
-70 TLNQSVI
+70 I
-77 NQSVINQSVSN
+77 NPVQPNKTV
-88 QETAEQSQSQNNQ
+88 EQSSTSQQ
-101 AIKASTNNTGAD
+101 NTEKHIATD
-113 DAYFSVQDLIV
+113 PYFSVQNLIV
-124 GYDDTIIVNG
+124 GYDDTIVVNG
-134 LSLDLK
+134 LSLMLE

-167 SRGGKIRLSNQRLTE
+167 SRGGTIYLNNQRLTE
-182 QTARTKFAVAPAK
+182 KTARQSFAVAPAK

-226 ADKKARIK
+226 ADKKARVA
-234 EMLALVEL
+234 EMLSLVEL

-249 PSELSGGQQQRVALA
+249 PNELSGGQQQRVALA

-293 SVRDILKR
+293 NVRDILKR

-322 VGVMDKGKLVQWA
+322 VGVMDKGRLVQWA
-335 TPSELYH
+335 RPSELYH

-348 VAEFVGEGAMIDG
+348 VAEFVGEGAMVDG

-371 LGDIYRRMEVYDE
+371 LGNIYRRMEVYDE
-384 LGQPL
+384 SGQPQ

-402 VLVRPDDIVHDDES
+402 VLVRPDDIIHDDDS
-416 TQTALVVGRV
+416 TQTALVIGRV

-434 RLQLADGQTVLS
+434 RLQLDDGQTVLS
-446 LVASHHNHEIGSQIG
+446 LVASHHNHAIGSHIG
-461 ILPILEHVVVFD
+461 ILPLLEHVVVFD

-487 SERVEEI
+487 SSRMDEEV
-494 R
+494 

>member
-1 MYTDLMND
+1 MHTD
-9 STNPAASKSV
+9 SI
-19 KVGGK
+19 
-24 PRPEHVKKPPTT
+24 
-36 LLTKAQVAK
+36 
-45 LQADKGL
+45 KGSS
-52 PKNTAKQNI
+52 
-61 LKQGISKQG
+61 G
-70 TLNQSVI
+70 
-77 NQSVINQSVSN
+77 
-88 QETAEQSQSQNNQ
+88 SQS
-101 AIKASTNNTGAD
+101 IDTEASTSINP
-113 DAYFSVQDLIV
+113 YFSVQDLIV

-134 LSLDLK
+134 LSLVLQ

-167 SRGGKIRLSNQRLTE
+167 SRGGNIHLNNQCLTDI
-182 QTARTKFAVAPAK
+182 TNRKSYAVAPAK

-226 ADKKARIK
+226 ADKKARVA
-234 EMLALVEL
+234 EMLSLVEL

-249 PSELSGGQQQRVALA
+249 PNELSGGQQQRVALA

-293 SVRDILKR
+293 NVRDILKR

-322 VGVMDKGKLVQWA
+322 VGVMQAGKLVQWA

-342 EPVSPF
+342 EPISPF

-371 LGDIYRRMEVYDE
+371 LGDIYRRMEVYDS
-384 LGQPL
+384 LGEPQ
-389 YCEYDYPNGTPIK
+389 YCEYDYPNGTLIK
-402 VLVRPDDIVHDDES
+402 VLVRPDDIIHDDDS
-416 TQTALVVGRV
+416 KQTALVVGRV

-434 RLQLADGQTVLS
+434 RLQLDDGQTVLS
-446 LVASHHNHEIGSQIG
+446 LVASHHNHGIGTRIG
-461 ILPILEHVVVFD
+461 ILPMLEHVVVFD
-473 EKDINATTW
+473 EKNINATTW

-487 SERVEEI
+487 SADAN
-494 R
+494 

>member
-1 MYTDLMND
+1 MYTD
-9 STNPAASKSV
+9 STHDPSESKSIHTSSLKAKSIQAKTRLEHRKNASVIKAHNLTHAAVERDASKPDEAPQKIDARQDH
-19 KVGGK
+19 KV
-24 PRPEHVKKPPTT
+24 
-36 LLTKAQVAK
+36 
-45 LQADKGL
+45 
-52 PKNTAKQNI
+52 KNTNSQK
-61 LKQGISKQG
+61 
-70 TLNQSVI
+70 NQVDSA
-77 NQSVINQSVSN
+77 VSP
-88 QETAEQSQSQNNQ
+88 
-101 AIKASTNNTGAD
+101 
-113 DAYFSVQDLIV
+113 YFSVQDLIV
-124 GYDDTIIVNG
+124 GYDDTIVVDG
-134 LSLDLK
+134 LSLTLQ

-167 SRGGKIRLSNQRLTE
+167 SRGGSIYLSNQRLTDKR
-182 QTARTKFAVAPAK
+182 ARKSFAVAPAK

-219 GLNKWSA
+219 GLNKWST
-226 ADKKARIK
+226 ADKKARVA
-234 EMLALVEL
+234 EMLSLVDL

-249 PSELSGGQQQRVALA
+249 PNELSGGQQQRVALA

-316 FALADK
+316 FAIADK
-322 VGVMDKGKLVQWA
+322 VGVMHQGKLVQWA

-348 VAEFVGEGAMIDG
+348 VAEFVGEGVMIDG

-384 LGQPL
+384 AGYPQ

-402 VLVRPDDIVHDDES
+402 VLVRPDDIIHDDDS

-434 RLQLADGQTVLS
+434 RLQLDDGQTVLS
-446 LVASHHNHEIGSQIG
+446 LVASHHNHEIGSHIG

-473 EKDINATTW
+473 ETDVNATTW
-482 SEYDR
+482 SEYDGV
-487 SERVEEI
+487 ERFADI
-494 R
+494 RQD

>member
-1 MYTDLMND
+1 M
-9 STNPAASKSV
+9 
-19 KVGGK
+19 
-24 PRPEHVKKPPTT
+24 
-36 LLTKAQVAK
+36 
-45 LQADKGL
+45 
-52 PKNTAKQNI
+52 
-61 LKQGISKQG
+61 
-70 TLNQSVI
+70 
-77 NQSVINQSVSN
+77 
-88 QETAEQSQSQNNQ
+88 
-101 AIKASTNNTGAD
+101 
-113 DAYFSVQDLIV
+113 
-124 GYDDTIIVNG
+124 
-134 LSLDLK
+134 SLVLE

-167 SRGGKIRLSNQRLTE
+167 SRGGTIYLNNQRLTE
-182 QTARTKFAVAPAK
+182 KTARQSFAVAPAK

-226 ADKKARIK
+226 ADKKARVQ
-234 EMLALVEL
+234 EMLSLVEL

-249 PSELSGGQQQRVALA
+249 PNELSGGQQQRVALA

-293 SVRDILKR
+293 NVRDILKR

-322 VGVMDKGKLVQWA
+322 VGVMDKGRLVQWA

-371 LGDIYRRMEVYDE
+371 LGNIYRRMEVYDE
-384 LGQPL
+384 SGQPQ
-389 YCEYDYPNGTPIK
+389 YCAYDYPNGTPIK
-402 VLVRPDDIVHDDES
+402 VLVRPDDIIHDDDS
-416 TQTALVVGRV
+416 TQTALVIGRV

-434 RLQLADGQTVLS
+434 RLQLDDGQTVLS
-446 LVASHHNHEIGSQIG
+446 LVASHHNHAIGSHIG
-461 ILPILEHVVVFD
+461 ILPLLEHVVVFD
-473 EKDINATTW
+473 EKEVNATTW

-487 SERVEEI
+487 SSRVDEDV
-494 R
+494 

>member
-1 MYTDLMND
+1 M
-9 STNPAASKSV
+9 
-19 KVGGK
+19 
-24 PRPEHVKKPPTT
+24 
-36 LLTKAQVAK
+36 
-45 LQADKGL
+45 
-52 PKNTAKQNI
+52 
-61 LKQGISKQG
+61 
-70 TLNQSVI
+70 
-77 NQSVINQSVSN
+77 
-88 QETAEQSQSQNNQ
+88 
-101 AIKASTNNTGAD
+101 
-113 DAYFSVQDLIV
+113 V
-124 GYDDTIIVNG
+124 GYDDTIVVNG
-134 LSLDLK
+134 LSLNLQ

-153 GKTTALRAIAGLEQ
+153 GKTTALRAIAGLEE
-167 SRGGKIRLSNQRLTE
+167 SRSGKITLNNQRLTE
-182 QTARTKFAVAPAK
+182 QAARVSFAVAPAK

-206 LFGHLSVAKNIAF
+206 LFGHLSVAKNIGF

-226 ADKKARIK
+226 ADKKARVA

-242 TEHADKR
+242 SEHADKR

-293 SVRDILKR
+293 NVRDILKR

-322 VGVMDKGKLVQWA
+322 VGVMHKGKLVQWA

-371 LGDIYRRMEVYDE
+371 LGDIYRRMEVYDAS
-384 LGQPL
+384 GQPQ

-402 VLVRPDDIVHDDES
+402 VLVRPDDIIHDDDS

-434 RLQLADGQTVLS
+434 RLQLDDGQTVLS
-446 LVASHHNHEIGSQIG
+446 LVASHHNHEVGTQIG

-487 SERVEEI
+487 SERFEDI
-494 R
+494 